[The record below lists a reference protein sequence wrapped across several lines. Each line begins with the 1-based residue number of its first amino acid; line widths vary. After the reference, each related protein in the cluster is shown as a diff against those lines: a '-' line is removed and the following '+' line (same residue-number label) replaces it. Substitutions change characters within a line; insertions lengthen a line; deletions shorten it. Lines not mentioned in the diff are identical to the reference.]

1 MTLRSPLGRAR
12 GMGSAR
18 KGADLWWLQRVTAV
32 ALIPLSLWLMASL
45 VSLTGADHARFSE
58 WVASPINA
66 VALLLAIST
75 SFYHFKVGMDVV
87 IEDYVHSEGIKI
99 ASLLFTTFATV
110 LVGAVCAF
118 AVLKLAL

>member
-1 MTLRSPLGRAR
+1 MTLRSPLGRAK

-18 KGADLWWLQRVTAV
+18 RGADLWWMQRVTAV
-32 ALIPLSLWLMASL
+32 ALIPLSIWLMASL
-45 VSLTGADHARFSE
+45 VALTGADHQRFAE

-66 VALLLAIST
+66 VALLLAIAT

-87 IEDYVHSEGIKI
+87 IEDYVRSEGLKI

-110 LVGAVCAF
+110 LVGSVCVF

>member
-1 MTLRSPLGRAR
+1 MRLRSPLGRAK

-18 KGADLWWLQRVTAV
+18 RGADLWWLQRVTAV
-32 ALIPLSLWLMASL
+32 ALIPLSIWLMASL
-45 VSLTGADHARFSE
+45 VALTGADHQRFAE

-66 VALLLAIST
+66 VALLLAIAT

-87 IEDYVHSEGIKI
+87 IEDYVRSEGLKI

-110 LVGAVCAF
+110 LVGSVCVF

>member
-1 MTLRSPLGRAR
+1 MTLRSPLGKAR

-32 ALIPLSLWLMASL
+32 ALIPLLLWLMASL
-45 VSLTGADHARFSE
+45 VALTGADHARVSE

-66 VALLLAIST
+66 VALLLAIAT

-87 IEDYVHSEGIKI
+87 IEDYVHSEGLKV
-99 ASLLFTTFATV
+99 ATLLFSTFATV
-110 LVGAVCAF
+110 LVGSVCAF

>member
-1 MTLRSPLGRAR
+1 MTLRSPLGRAK

-18 KGADLWWLQRVTAV
+18 RGADLWWLQRVTAV
-32 ALIPLSLWLMASL
+32 ALIPLSIWLMASL
-45 VSLTGADHARFSE
+45 VALTGADHQRFAE

-66 VALLLAIST
+66 VVLLLAIAT

-87 IEDYVHSEGIKI
+87 IEDYVRSEGLKI

-110 LVGAVCAF
+110 LVGSVCVF

>member
-1 MTLRSPLGRAR
+1 MTLRTPLGRAK

-18 KGADLWWLQRVTAV
+18 RGADLWWLQRVTAV
-32 ALIPLSLWLMASL
+32 ALIPLSIWLLASL
-45 VSLTGADHARFSE
+45 VSLTGADHQRFIE

-66 VALLLAIST
+66 VALLLAIAT

-87 IEDYVHSEGIKI
+87 IEDYVRSEGLKV

-110 LVGAVCAF
+110 LVGSVCVF

>member
-1 MTLRSPLGRAR
+1 MTLRSPLGKAR

-32 ALIPLSLWLMASL
+32 ALIPLLLWLMASL
-45 VSLTGADHARFSE
+45 VALTGADHARFSE

-66 VALLLAIST
+66 VALLLAIAT
-75 SFYHFKVGMDVV
+75 SFYHFKVGMGVV
-87 IEDYVHSEGIKI
+87 IEDYVHSEGLKV
-99 ASLLFTTFATV
+99 ATLLFSTFATV
-110 LVGAVCAF
+110 LVGSVCAF